1 MLNHDLFPISRIALN
16 LYMMG
21 TELHGLLRAARVVAG
36 VENIVHVALVTLV
49 AVYVMLPICF

>member
-1 MLNHDLFPISRIALN
+1 MICFLFH
-16 LYMMG
+16 MMG